1 MARYRRRSGGSYRSN
16 YGYRSRDVGLER
28 ALQHIEEA
36 KELSRELGGTDK
48 DVKAYFF
55 SLSPN
60 QLKSILDEYEARHG
74 RKAREYAERTLP
86 KWRSGQVTMSGQNA
100 SRLFALLPPRMP
112 LPEKY
117 KLTEN
122 LWRHVGPSSRKMLRV
137 GLDAD
142 IDDAVEA
149 IRDHIEQVVIHY
161 KIPEDLERRFNWL
174 SAGDVD
180 VKQNLLNHLRQM
192 EKTLVV
198 EGATTQLPVMLEHL
212 NSVDGQHTHRLAQ
225 VLKVGKHEL
234 EILIDKNSSG
244 VKLEEP
250 SIAAR
255 AATASSS
262 GSYAWVW
269 WLIGIAVVIFLLA
282 R

>member
-1 MARYRRRSGGSYRSN
+1 MARYRRRTSGSYRSS
-16 YGYRSRDVGLER
+16 YRSRDIGLER

-36 KELSRELGGTDK
+36 KELSRELGGTDN

-60 QLKSILDEYEARHG
+60 QLKSMLDEYEARHG
-74 RKAREYAERTLP
+74 HKAREYAERTLP
-86 KWRSGQVTMSGQNA
+86 KWRSGQVAMSGQNA

-142 IDDAVEA
+142 IEDAVEA

-161 KIPEDLERRFNWL
+161 KIPENLERRFNWL

-180 VKQNLLNHLRQM
+180 VKQNLLNHLRQL

-198 EGATTQLPVMLEHL
+198 EGAKTQLPVMLEHL
-212 NSVDGQHTHRLAQ
+212 KSVDGQHTHRLAQ

-255 AATASSS
+255 AATVSSS

-269 WLIGIAVVIFLLA
+269 WLIGIAIVIFLLA

>member
-1 MARYRRRSGGSYRSN
+1 MARYHRKSRGRYQSRS
-16 YGYRSRDVGLER
+16 VGMER

-36 KELSRELGGTDK
+36 KQLTRELGGADK

-55 SLSPN
+55 SLPAH
-60 QLKSILDEYEARHG
+60 QLKGILDEYESTHG

-86 KWRSGQVTMSGQNA
+86 KWRSGRVTMGGQTA

-112 LPEKY
+112 LPAKY

-137 GLDAD
+137 GLNAGIEDA
-142 IDDAVEA
+142 IDA
-149 IRDHIEQVVIHY
+149 IRDHIEQVVINY
-161 KIPEDLERRFNWL
+161 KIPESLERRFNWIT
-174 SAGDVD
+174 AGDVH
-180 VKQNLLNHLRQM
+180 VKQDLLNHLRQM
-192 EKTLVV
+192 EKSLVV
-198 EGATTQLPVMLEHL
+198 EGAKTQLPVMLAHL
-212 NSVDGQHTHRLAQ
+212 NSADGQHTHRLAQ

-234 EILIDKNSSG
+234 EILVDKRSSG

-255 AATASSS
+255 VAFTSSG
-262 GSYAWVW
+262 GSYAWLW
-269 WLIGIAVVIFLLA
+269 WIAAALALLFFLT